1 MSDAGDLSTELEQ
14 LEETILEV
22 LSSKQRETYNELD
35 QDQKK
40 IFLEAIDI
48 TRIKELGNEP
58 SRIRRFLDSTT
69 GSIAGSLIIAVL
81 TGGTFWG

>member
-1 MSDAGDLSTELEQ
+1 MSDAGDWPTELEQ
-14 LEETILEV
+14 LEKTILEG

-58 SRIRRFLDSTT
+58 SRIKRFLDSTT
-69 GSIAGSLIIAVL
+69 GSIAGSLILGVL
-81 TGGTFWG
+81 TGGAYWG

>member
-22 LSSKQRETYNELD
+22 LSSKQRESYNELD

-58 SRIRRFLDSTT
+58 S
-69 GSIAGSLIIAVL
+69 
-81 TGGTFWG
+81 

>member
-58 SRIRRFLDSTT
+58 SRIRRFLESTT

-81 TGGTFWG
+81 TGGTYWG

>member
-58 SRIRRFLDSTT
+58 SRIRRFLESTT
-69 GSIAGSLIIAVL
+69 GSIAGSLIIGVL